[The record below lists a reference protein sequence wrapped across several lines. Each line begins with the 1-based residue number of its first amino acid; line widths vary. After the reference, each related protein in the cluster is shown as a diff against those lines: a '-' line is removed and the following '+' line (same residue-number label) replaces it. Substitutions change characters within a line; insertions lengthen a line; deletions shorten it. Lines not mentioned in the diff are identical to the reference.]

1 MTAPAPAP
9 APALAPAP
17 TLEDLREVCQPQ
29 AKLASRNGEHWAG
42 RLYMRRLSLRLTRQL
57 VRTLITP
64 DQLTWTMV
72 WCGIASGAALLIPGL
87 TGAVLAV
94 VLMQLF
100 LLFDCVDGEVA
111 RWKGQNSA
119 TGIYVDRLGAY
130 LADAALM
137 VGVGLRAA
145 ESGLDAWVC
154 LGLATALG
162 VVLLKASTDLV
173 DVARARRGLTA
184 VADDEATRPRS
195 QGVATARRLAAAF
208 KLHRVTN
215 GIEASLVL
223 LAAAVVDLA
232 LGGLDATRWAL
243 LAIAAITWVM
253 VPAHLLSILSSSRLR

>member
-1 MTAPAPAP
+1 MVAAPV
-9 APALAPAP
+9 
-17 TLEDLREVCQPQ
+17 LEELREVCQPH

-42 RLYMRRLSLRLTRQL
+42 RLYMRRLSLRFTRQL
-57 VRTLITP
+57 VRTPVTP

-72 WCGIASGAALLIPGL
+72 VCGVASGAALMIPGL

-119 TGIYVDRLGAY
+119 AGIYVDRLGAY
-130 LADAALM
+130 LADA
-137 VGVGLRAA
+137 GYRAA
-145 ESGLDAWVC
+145 ESGVGGWLSV
-154 LGLATALG
+154 GIATALG

-173 DVARARRGLTA
+173 DVARARRGLG
-184 VADDEATRPRS
+184 VVDDESTRPRS
-195 QGVATARRLAAAF
+195 QGVATVRRLAAAF
-208 KLHRVTN
+208 KIHRVTN

-223 LAAAVVDLA
+223 LVAAVADQVT
-232 LGGLDATRWAL
+232 GGIEPTRWAL
-243 LAIAAITWVM
+243 GALAVITWVM

>member
-1 MTAPAPAP
+1 MVAAPV
-9 APALAPAP
+9 
-17 TLEDLREVCQPQ
+17 LEELREVCQPR

-42 RLYMRRLSLRLTRQL
+42 RLYMRKISLRFTRQL
-57 VRTLITP
+57 VRTPVTP

-72 WCGIASGAALLIPGL
+72 VCGIASGAALLIPGL
-87 TGAVLAV
+87 TGPVLAA

-137 VGVGLRAA
+137 VGAGFHAA
-145 ESGLDAWVC
+145 RSGFGGWVS

-173 DVARARRGLTA
+173 DVARARRGLP
-184 VADDEATRPRS
+184 VADDESTRPRS
-195 QGVATARRLAAAF
+195 QGVATVRRLAAAF
-208 KLHRVTN
+208 KVHRLTN
-215 GIEASLVL
+215 GIEASLLL
-223 LAAAVVDLA
+223 LAAAIGDTVTGGVDV
-232 LGGLDATRWAL
+232 TRWVLIAL
-243 LAIAAITWVM
+243 AAITWVM

>member
-1 MTAPAPAP
+1 MVAAPV
-9 APALAPAP
+9 
-17 TLEDLREVCQPQ
+17 LEELREVCQPQ

-42 RLYMRRLSLRLTRQL
+42 RLYMRKISLRLTRQL
-57 VRTLITP
+57 VRTPVTP

-72 WCGIASGAALLIPGL
+72 VCGIASGAALLVPGL

-137 VGVGLRAA
+137 VGAGFHAA
-145 ESGLDAWVC
+145 RSGFGGWVS

-173 DVARARRGLTA
+173 DVARARRGLT
-184 VADDEATRPRS
+184 VADDESTRPRS
-195 QGVATARRLAAAF
+195 QGVATVRRLAAAF
-208 KLHRVTN
+208 KVHRLTN
-215 GIEASLVL
+215 GIEASLL
-223 LAAAVVDLA
+223 FLAAAIGDTVT
-232 LGGLDATRWAL
+232 GGTEVTRWAL
-243 LAIAAITWVM
+243 IALAAITWVM

>member
-1 MTAPAPAP
+1 MGAAPV
-9 APALAPAP
+9 
-17 TLEDLREVCQPQ
+17 LEELREVCQPQ

-42 RLYMRRLSLRLTRQL
+42 RLYMRRVSLRFTRQL
-57 VRTLITP
+57 VRTPVTP

-72 WCGIASGAALLIPGL
+72 VCGIASGAALLIPGL

-119 TGIYVDRLGAY
+119 SGIYVDRLGAY

-137 VGVGLRAA
+137 VGAGFHAA
-145 ESGLDAWVC
+145 RSGFGGWVS

-173 DVARARRGLTA
+173 DVARARRGLA
-184 VADDEATRPRS
+184 VADDESTRPRS
-195 QGVATARRLAAAF
+195 QGVATVRRLAAAF
-208 KLHRVTN
+208 KIHRVTN
-215 GIEASLVL
+215 GIEASLLL
-223 LAAAVVDLA
+223 LAAAVGDTVT
-232 LGGLDATRWAL
+232 GGADVTRWAL
-243 LAIAAITWVM
+243 VALAAITWVM

>member
-1 MTAPAPAP
+1 MGA
-9 APALAPAP
+9 APAL
-17 TLEDLREVCQPQ
+17 EELREVCQPR

-42 RLYMRRLSLRLTRQL
+42 RLYMRKISLRVTRLL
-57 VRTLITP
+57 VRTPVTP

-72 WCGIASGAALLIPGL
+72 VCGVASGAALAIPGPA
-87 TGAVLAV
+87 GAVLAAL
-94 VLMQLF
+94 LMQLF

-130 LADAALM
+130 LADAALLA
-137 VGVGLRAA
+137 GAGFRAA
-145 ESGLDAWVC
+145 ESGLGGWLS
-154 LGLATALG
+154 LGIATALG

-173 DVARARRGLTA
+173 DVARARRGLP

-195 QGVATARRLAAAF
+195 QGVATVRRVAAAF
-208 KLHRVTN
+208 KIHRVTN

-223 LAAAVVDLA
+223 LAAAVADLA
-232 LGGLDATRWAL
+232 LGGVEATRWAL
-243 LAIAAITWVM
+243 AGLAAVTWLM

>member
-1 MTAPAPAP
+1 MSAP
-9 APALAPAP
+9 APAL
-17 TLEDLREVCQPQ
+17 EELRQVCQPQ

-42 RLYMRRLSLRLTRQL
+42 RLYMRRVSLRLTRHL
-57 VRTLITP
+57 VRTPVTP

-119 TGIYVDRLGAY
+119 AGIYVDRLGAY

-137 VGVGLRAA
+137 IGIGFRAA
-145 ESGLDAWVC
+145 GSGFDGWVS

-173 DVARARRGLTA
+173 DVARARRGLA

-195 QGVATARRLAAAF
+195 EGVATARRLAAAF

-223 LAAAVVDLA
+223 LAAAVVDVA

-243 LAIAAITWVM
+243 VGIAAITWVM

>member
-1 MTAPAPAP
+1 MVAAPV
-9 APALAPAP
+9 
-17 TLEDLREVCQPQ
+17 LEELREVVQPQ

-42 RLYMRRLSLRLTRQL
+42 RLYMRRVSLRCTRQL
-57 VRTLITP
+57 VRTRVTP

-72 WCGIASGAALLIPGL
+72 VFGVASGAALMIPGL

-94 VLMQLF
+94 VCMQLF

-119 TGIYVDRLGAY
+119 GGIYVDRLGAY

-137 VGVGLRAA
+137 AGAGYRAA
-145 ESGLDAWVC
+145 ESGVGGWLSV
-154 LGLATALG
+154 GVATALG

-173 DVARARRGLTA
+173 DVARARRGLG
-184 VADDEATRPRS
+184 VVDDEATRPRS
-195 QGVATARRLAAAF
+195 EGVASVRRLAAAF
-208 KLHRVTN
+208 KIHRVTN

-223 LAAAVVDLA
+223 LAAAVVDA
-232 LGGLDATRWAL
+232 VVGGIEPTRWAL
-243 LAIAAITWVM
+243 GALAVITWVM

>member
-1 MTAPAPAP
+1 MGAAPV
-9 APALAPAP
+9 
-17 TLEDLREVCQPQ
+17 LEELREVCQPQ

-57 VRTLITP
+57 VRTPVTP

-72 WCGIASGAALLIPGL
+72 VCGVAAGAALAVPGL

-94 VLMQLF
+94 LLMQLF

-130 LADAALM
+130 LADAALLAGAGYRAAGN
-137 VGVGLRAA
+137 GVGGWF
-145 ESGLDAWVC
+145 S

-173 DVARARRGLTA
+173 DVARARRGLG
-184 VADDEATRPRS
+184 VADDESTRPRS
-195 QGVATARRLAAAF
+195 EGVATVRRLAAAF
-208 KLHRVTN
+208 KIHRVTN

-223 LAAAVVDLA
+223 LVAALADTFTGDIGPTRWTLAALA
-232 LGGLDATRWAL
+232 L
-243 LAIAAITWVM
+243 ITWTM

>member
-1 MTAPAPAP
+1 MVAAPV
-9 APALAPAP
+9 
-17 TLEDLREVCQPQ
+17 LEELREVCQPQ

-42 RLYMRRLSLRLTRQL
+42 RIYMRRVSLRTTRHL
-57 VRTLITP
+57 VRTPVTP

-72 WCGIASGAALLIPGL
+72 VCGIASGAALLIPGL
-87 TGAVLAV
+87 AGAVLAV

-119 TGIYVDRLGAY
+119 AGIYVDRLGAY

-137 VGVGLRAA
+137 IGIGFRAAQNGVGGWL
-145 ESGLDAWVC
+145 S
-154 LGLATALG
+154 LGIVTALG

-173 DVARARRGLTA
+173 DVARARRGLT

-195 QGVATARRLAAAF
+195 AGVANVRRLAAAF
-208 KLHRVTN
+208 KIHRVTN

-223 LAAAVVDLA
+223 LAAAIADVFAGGVDV
-232 LGGLDATRWAL
+232 TRWVLIAL
-243 LAIAAITWVM
+243 AAITWLM

>member
-1 MTAPAPAP
+1 MVAAPV
-9 APALAPAP
+9 
-17 TLEDLREVCQPQ
+17 LEELREVCQPQ

-42 RLYMRRLSLRLTRQL
+42 RLYMRRVSLRFTRQL
-57 VRTLITP
+57 VRTPVTP

-72 WCGIASGAALLIPGL
+72 VCGILSGAALLIPGL
-87 TGAVLAV
+87 TGAVLAA
-94 VLMQLF
+94 LFMQLF

-137 VGVGLRAA
+137 TGIGFRAA
-145 ESGLDAWVC
+145 ESGVGGWLS

-173 DVARARRGLTA
+173 DVARARRGLA
-184 VADDEATRPRS
+184 VADDEAAAPRS
-195 QGVATARRLAAAF
+195 QGVASVRRLAAAF
-208 KLHRVTN
+208 KIHRVTN

-223 LAAAVVDLA
+223 LVAAFADA
-232 LGGLDATRWAL
+232 ATDSLDPTRWTLA
-243 LAIAAITWVM
+243 AIATITWLM

>member
-1 MTAPAPAP
+1 MVAAPV
-9 APALAPAP
+9 
-17 TLEDLREVCQPQ
+17 LEELREVVQPQ

-42 RLYMRRLSLRLTRQL
+42 RLYMREVSLRFTRQL
-57 VRTLITP
+57 VRTPVTP
-64 DQLTWTMV
+64 DQLTWTMMV
-72 WCGIASGAALLIPGL
+72 CGIASGAALLIPGL
-87 TGAVLAV
+87 TGAVLAA

-137 VGVGLRAA
+137 AGAGFHAAQSGYGGWVSVGI
-145 ESGLDAWVC
+145 
-154 LGLATALG
+154 ATALG

-173 DVARARRGLTA
+173 DVARARRGLT

-195 QGVATARRLAAAF
+195 QGVATVRRLAAAF
-208 KLHRVTN
+208 KIHRVTN

-223 LAAAVVDLA
+223 LVAALA
-232 LGGLDATRWAL
+232 GEITGGIEPTRWAL
-243 LAIAAITWVM
+243 GTLAVITWVM